1 MVDDLGN
8 RIDVAQEHV
17 ANVNTRMKVR
27 FTLEGAAT
35 VSVYFAPAVYFNQL
49 TCCTRCQ
56 DFFFFILSFLVVFI
70 SAYTSILRLTAV
82 VFLYSLRYILK

>member
-56 DFFFFILSFLVVFI
+56 DFFFFHSFVFSCFYFGLHKHFTPDSSCI
-70 SAYTSILRLTAV
+70 FV
-82 VFLYSLRYILK
+82 